1 MAASP
6 AMLVPVVVSISPVM
20 AALAPE
26 RNPLKARI
34 RHDIQ
39 KTGPARRPSGSRQWD

>member
-26 RNPLKARI
+26 RNSSAPPPENWPKSEAKR
-34 RHDIQ
+34 
-39 KTGPARRPSGSRQWD
+39 S